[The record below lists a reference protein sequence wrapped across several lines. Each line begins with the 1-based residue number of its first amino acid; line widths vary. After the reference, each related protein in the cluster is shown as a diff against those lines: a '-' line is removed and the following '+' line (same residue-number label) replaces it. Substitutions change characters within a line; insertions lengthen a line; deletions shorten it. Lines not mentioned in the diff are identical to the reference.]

1 MPGAGNPGEGA
12 ERVQTAIPSGSF
24 QSADGSGR
32 CKLTA
37 KLRALEMSP
46 DMSDQG
52 HPKPPSGCGVST
64 AHREEQTGT
73 RKPGCQGTH
82 TPSPV
87 QDGKYRNSEPRW
99 GCLKPKRE
107 VIFPGAL
114 RSAHSPRR
122 TSVHVPRRAAL
133 PPNTRK
139 NPETHSP
146 HRVHGGSGAFPKRIS
161 CPLPKDSQVF
171 VRSSRRQK

>member
-1 MPGAGNPGEGA
+1 MPGAGNPGVGV

-24 QSADGSGR
+24 QSAEGSGW

-37 KLRALEMSP
+37 ELRALEMSP

-52 HPKPPSGCGVST
+52 HPKPPSGCGISA

-82 TPSPV
+82 TPSLF
-87 QDGKYRNSEPRW
+87 QDGKYRNSELQW
-99 GCLKPKRE
+99 GCLKPKCE

-114 RSAHSPRR
+114 RSARSPRR
-122 TSVHVPRRAAL
+122 TSVHVPRRAA
-133 PPNTRK
+133 
-139 NPETHSP
+139 
-146 HRVHGGSGAFPKRIS
+146 FPS
-161 CPLPKDSQVF
+161 EH
-171 VRSSRRQK
+171 